1 MTPTPDLGAEIVKVL
16 IVGAGLTGLVLAHRL
31 LARGADVTV
40 ATSMS
45 SEELRRGSAQM
56 TQLTLPTALGLE
68 RTLGLDFW
76 EDQEHLFQTVSMTTR
91 TRDGAEL
98 GFTGDLGAAG
108 AAVEPRVKLPDLLE
122 YFEDRG
128 GKVIIHGITLSDLTV
143 FTRMFDAILITVGSG
158 ELGHLFP
165 ADPTRPLAAER
176 QVVSQVY
183 LHDFPESDADV
194 EVYSLADGEVYV
206 VPILTYGHIAHSVM
220 VTARPGID
228 NPLDLGSAR
237 RGDVHA
243 LLADRLPRLL
253 PELGERFAKAT
264 LSDPRDTLLAT
275 VTPVVRTPVARVGT
289 GFVVGIG
296 DTVVTTEPRTGQG
309 WSLSTKSACFTA
321 DRMVEHYNQHGG
333 FDEAFFTDT
342 FTTLWNEHIRHTAS
356 FSHLVNAVHTG
367 NVPPELMAAMATAAT
382 DQRFANAWVRGFDD
396 PAELSRMLPM
406 A

>member
-1 MTPTPDLGAEIVKVL
+1 MKVL
-16 IVGAGLTGLVLAHRL
+16 IVGAGLTGIVLAHRL
-31 LARGADVTV
+31 LVRGADVTV
-40 ATSMS
+40 ATSLS
-45 SEELRRGSAQM
+45 SEELRRGPAQM

-68 RTLGLDFW
+68 RTLDLDFW
-76 EDQEHLFQTVSMTTR
+76 EKEDHFFQTVSMITR
-91 TRDGAEL
+91 LRDGAEF
-98 GFTGDLGAAG
+98 GFTGNLGAAG

-122 YFEDRG
+122 CFEDRG
-128 GKVIIHGITLSDLTV
+128 GKVTISGITLSDLTV
-143 FTRMFDAILITVGSG
+143 FTRLFDAVLITVGAG
-158 ELGHLFP
+158 ELGRLFP
-165 ADPTRPLAAER
+165 ADPSRPLAAER

-183 LHDFPESDADV
+183 LRDFPEVAGAEV
-194 EVYSLADGEVYV
+194 EVYSVATGAASSSEVYV
-206 VPILTYGHIAHSVM
+206 VPILTSAGIAHSVM
-220 VTARPGID
+220 VTARPGED
-228 NPLDLGSAR
+228 NPLDLSAYGR
-237 RGDVHA
+237 RGNVYA
-243 LLADRLPRLL
+243 LLAERLPRLL
-253 PELGERFAKAT
+253 PELGERFNSAT
-264 LSDPRDTLLAT
+264 LSDPRDTLLTT

-289 GFVVGIG
+289 GFVVGVG